1 MTPGTHITM
10 RSIIVSSKNKTFSS
24 SGTAPRAGDGDDGRV
39 VKIVVARTKFQN
51 WINRRC
57 FSVTETEA

>member
-24 SGTAPRAGDGDDGRV
+24 SRAGDGDDGRV